1 MRKSS
6 KVFGAVAVAGLVAA
20 GGAAFTNSNTFASG
34 ATAPLTGYAST
45 SVSGG
50 TINSLKY
57 NLDAAGDNV
66 DSVTLVLANDT
77 TTSAV
82 SIGFNGAATS
92 SCGTGTYSAT
102 TTDTTYTCNNG
113 GTSFVQSTSGLTS
126 TAVVVN

>member
-1 MRKSS
+1 MRRSTLI
-6 KVFGAVAVAGLVAA
+6 GAVAVACVVAA

-57 NLDAAGDNV
+57 NLNSAGDNV
-66 DSVTLVLANDT
+66 DTVTLVLANDT
-77 TTSAV
+77 TGSAV
-82 SIGFNGAATS
+82 SIGFNGGATT

-102 TTDTTYTCNNG
+102 TTDTTYTCDNG
-113 GTSFVQSTSGLTS
+113 GANFVQSTAGLTS